1 MSQHEKPRPS
11 CRGDVTTEETRL
23 RTTVRT
29 VTADRD
35 LWRKRCMEQVDKVRA
50 LEKQLRDQRMLASAA
65 LEKSATRQRRRE
77 LDN

>member
-1 MSQHEKPRPS
+1 MS
-11 CRGDVTTEETRL
+11 TEETRL
-23 RTTVRT
+23 RTALRT